1 MSKVLSTNNKKKTT
15 ALHRDN
21 LTTTPEIKQ
30 EQMIYSEIFS
40 SLSKTYSNIY
50 YVNLTDNSYV
60 EYNTSSDFENLAQE
74 LPLARTGKDFFKES
88 EANVPFVVHK
98 DDVKMIMDFINKE
111 NLLDRLKS
119 GESTSMVYRLIMNGK
134 TLFHRMRI
142 AKVLQNE
149 DEHLIVAVE
158 NVDKTVREK
167 RKKERQLKRY
177 QQALSLA
184 KEKAES
190 ANQAKTNFLFNMS
203 HDIRTPMNAVIGFI
217 DIAINHIDDKAKTL
231 NALSKAKQASDYLL
245 SIANDILDMTH
256 IENGQISLDPKPVD
270 LVQVNNDLIPMCDIL
285 SGNKKIS
292 INYNKGVIRN
302 RHVYADAVR
311 FNHIAVNIISNA
323 IKYTDEGGTVTIEF
337 FQSPEVKDGY
347 GIYKFIVTDTGIG
360 ISKKFLPHI
369 FEVFSKEKTSTLS
382 KNEGTGIGLAIV
394 KNLIDIMNG
403 TIEIESEVGKGTKVT
418 VTIPFE
424 LVEEDNTVLCEEN
437 NEKPLS
443 GKRILIVEDN
453 EMNREI
459 LLTILEDNGMIAEE
473 AEDGLVAVNLLKN
486 NGADYYDAI
495 LMDIQMPVMNGYE
508 ATKEIRKL
516 YPEKHIPIIAVSAN
530 AFDEDI
536 EKSFK
541 IGIDDHQ
548 PKPVM
553 VDKLLQSIEKYVL
566 K

>member
-15 ALHRDN
+15 VLHRDN

-134 TLFHRMRI
+134 PLFHRMRI

-459 LLTILEDNGMIAEE
+459 LLTILEDNGMIVEE
-473 AEDGLVAVNLLKN
+473 AEDGLVAVNLLKD